1 MTEAYTDQV
10 ELHPGMT
17 VRSHDDEKLGK
28 IVRLQDNQLLVE
40 KGFFFPQDYW
50 IPVSAVENA
59 DDDNVYLN
67 LDKDQV
73 LAERWAEGKADWNA
87 DAQRAAA
94 GYGIDQPGGTTGSV
108 GAAATAGAT
117 NLNNVTT
124 GTTDQTAI
132 TGTGYTED
140 SATAE
145 SLAGTESTDTIR
157 VPVYEE
163 ELTATKRPVEAGNV
177 QVNKDVVTEERTL
190 DVPITEERVRV
201 TRRAIDRD
209 ATGTL
214 GADAFKEGTI
224 DVPVR
229 TEEVDVQKRVR
240 AAEEVDITKEPVERT
255 KRVTGTV
262 RREVVDVEDNTTDVN
277 AANLEGAGTTVD
289 ADLNATPHNW
299 GADLPGKAPEAG
311 TDMSNR

>member
-1 MTEAYTDQV
+1 MTDAYTDQV

-28 IVRLQDNQLLVE
+28 IVRMQDNQLLVE

-50 IPVSAVENA
+50 VPVSAVENA

-67 LDKDQV
+67 VDKDQV

-94 GYGIDQPGGTTGSV
+94 GYGIDQPGGTTGAV
-108 GAAATAGAT
+108 GTAATAGAT
-117 NLNNVTT
+117 NLTT

-145 SLAGTESTDTIR
+145 SLAGAESTDTIR

-177 QVNKDVVTEERTL
+177 QINKDVVTEERTL

-201 TRRAIDRD
+201 TRRAINRD

-240 AAEEVDITKEPVERT
+240 AAEEVDITKEAVQKT
-255 KRVTGTV
+255 KQVTGTV
-262 RREVVDVEDNTTDVN
+262 RREVVDVEDNTTDLN
-277 AANLEGAGTTVD
+277 AANVTD
-289 ADLNATPHNW
+289 RDLNAESNRRLNNW
-299 GADLPGKAPEAG
+299 GADLPGEAPEAG
-311 TDMSNR
+311 TDMTKR

>member
-1 MTEAYTDQV
+1 MTDAYTDQV

-50 IPVSAVENA
+50 VPVSAVENA

-67 LDKDQV
+67 VNKDQV
-73 LAERWAEGKADWNA
+73 LAERWADGNADWNA
-87 DAQRAAA
+87 NAQRAAA

-108 GAAATAGAT
+108 GTAATAGAT
-117 NLNNVTT
+117 GLNNTT
-124 GTTDQTAI
+124 T
-132 TGTGYTED
+132 TGYTED
-140 SATAE
+140 AAAATSAT
-145 SLAGTESTDTIR
+145 GTEATDTIR

-163 ELTATKRPVEAGNV
+163 ELTATTRPVEAGNV
-177 QVNKDVVTEERTL
+177 QINKDVITEERTL

-240 AAEEVDITKEPVERT
+240 AAEEVDITKEPVQRT
-255 KRVTGTV
+255 KTVTGTV

-277 AANLEGAGTTVD
+277 AANANLEGANLTD
-289 ADLNATPHNW
+289 RDLNAESNRRLNNW
-299 GADLPGKAPEAG
+299 GADLPGEAPEAG
-311 TDMSNR
+311 TDMTKR

>member
-1 MTEAYTDQV
+1 MTDAYTDQV

-28 IVRLQDNQLLVE
+28 IVRMQDNQLLVE

-108 GAAATAGAT
+108 GTAATAGAT
-117 NLNNVTT
+117 NLNTT
-124 GTTDQTAI
+124 VDQTAI

-140 SATAE
+140 AATAE

-163 ELTATKRPVEAGNV
+163 ELTATKRPVEAGAV

-262 RREVVDVEDNTTDVN
+262 RREVVDVEDNTADVN
-277 AANLEGAGTTVD
+277 AANLEGAGTRVD

-299 GADLPGKAPEAG
+299 GADLPGEAPEAG

>member
-1 MTEAYTDQV
+1 MTDAYTDQV

-50 IPVSAVENA
+50 VPVSAVENA

-67 LDKDQV
+67 VDKDQV
-73 LAERWAEGKADWNA
+73 LAQRWAEGKADWNA

-108 GAAATAGAT
+108 GTAATAGAT
-117 NLNNVTT
+117 SLTNTT
-124 GTTDQTAI
+124 A
-132 TGTGYTED
+132 GYTED
-140 SATAE
+140 MAAATSA
-145 SLAGTESTDTIR
+145 AGTETTDTIR

-177 QVNKDVVTEERTL
+177 QINKDVITEERTL

-255 KRVTGTV
+255 KTVTGTV
-262 RREVVDVEDNTTDVN
+262 RREVVDVHDNTTDVN
-277 AANLEGAGTTVD
+277 AANANLEGANVTD
-289 ADLNATPHNW
+289 RDLNAESNRRLNNW
-299 GADLPGKAPEAG
+299 GADLPGEAPEAG

>member
-1 MTEAYTDQV
+1 MTDAYTDQV

-28 IVRLQDNQLLVE
+28 IVRMQDNQLLVE

-50 IPVSAVENA
+50 VPVSAVENA

-67 LDKDQV
+67 VDKDQV
-73 LAERWAEGKADWNA
+73 LAQRWAEGNADWNA
-87 DAQRAAA
+87 NAQRAAA

-108 GAAATAGAT
+108 GTAAAAGAT
-117 NLNNVTT
+117 NLTNTT
-124 GTTDQTAI
+124 
-132 TGTGYTED
+132 TGYTED
-140 SATAE
+140 MASATSAT
-145 SLAGTESTDTIR
+145 GTESTDTIR

-177 QVNKDVVTEERTL
+177 QINKDVVTEERTL

-201 TRRAIDRD
+201 TRRAVDRD
-209 ATGTL
+209 ATGAL

-240 AAEEVDITKEPVERT
+240 AAEEVDITKEPVQRT
-255 KRVTGTV
+255 KTVTGTV

-277 AANLEGAGTTVD
+277 AANANLEGANMAD
-289 ADLNATPHNW
+289 RDLNAESNRRLNNW
-299 GADLPGKAPEAG
+299 GADLPGEAPEAG
-311 TDMSNR
+311 TDTSNR